1 MGEMGRQPAP
11 EDFGAGDD
19 IVTVFQLEG
28 RPVRGRVVRLGA
40 TADAILSSHDY
51 PASVARLVGEAAMIA
66 TLIGD
71 SLKFDGKLIVQ
82 ASGPGSQGRQV
93 EGEGAVAFVVA
104 DFVPGEGVRGY
115 AKYEPDRVKMLEKVH
130 GGPVGAQMLLGGG
143 HFAMTVDPG
152 PGMERYQGVTPIKGE
167 SLADSAE
174 HYFKQSEQVP
184 SRLKLAV
191 GRQMVEG
198 GAHVWRAGGALI
210 QRIAS
215 DETRGDTQADFDHAR
230 ALFDTIDADELI
242 DPNITSGRLLFR
254 LFHEEGVRIEE
265 SRPAPRRCAC
275 EQDRLARLLAR
286 FPSDDREHMSDEAG
300 RVAMT
305 CEYCNIEWTFSAEEI
320 DAAGKAND

>member
-40 TADAILSSHDY
+40 TADAILAAHDY
-51 PASVARLVGEAAMIA
+51 PVSVARLVGEAAMIA

-104 DFVPGEGVRGY
+104 DFAPGEGVRGY
-115 AKYEPDRVKMLEKVH
+115 AKYDAERVRMLEQVN

-152 PGMERYQGVTPIKGE
+152 PDMERYQGVTPIEGE
-167 SLADSAE
+167 SLADAAE
-174 HYFKQSEQVP
+174 FYFKQSEQVP

-191 GRQMVEG
+191 GRQMVAG
-198 GAHVWRAGGALI
+198 GGHVWRAGGALI
-210 QRIAS
+210 QRIAG
-215 DETRGDTQADFDHAR
+215 DETRGDAQADFDHGR

-254 LFHEEGVRIEE
+254 LFHEEGVRVEE
-265 SRPAPRRCAC
+265 SRPVPRRCAC
-275 EQDRLARLLAR
+275 EQARLARLLAR
-286 FPSDDREHMSDEAG
+286 FPSDDREHMSDDTG

-305 CEYCNIEWTFSAEEI
+305 CEYCNFEWRFSAEEI
-320 DAAGKAND
+320 DQAGKAND